1 MYVAK
6 IVNNGEAITAG
17 FGVTAGPNETVYLTL
32 GQEASFAFNETTR
45 RITALRV
52 DAAALAATT
61 LNVGGTGAGG
71 VVSIEL
77 GNLTQGGFFNVIW

>member
-6 IVNNGEAITAG
+6 IVNNGTSIAAS
-17 FGVTAGPNETVYLTL
+17 FGVTAGPNETIYLTL
-32 GQEASFAFNETTR
+32 GQEASFAYNETTKA
-45 RITALRV
+45 ITALRV

-77 GNLTQGGFFNVIW
+77 GNLAQGGYFNKVW